1 MNHTGN
7 KILIT
12 GGASGIGLGLTE
24 RFARQGNTVLICG
37 RRASVLR
44 EAARKIPSLITR
56 QCDLAEESQ
65 REDLYAWIRKEHPD
79 LNVLVN
85 NAGIQNWMQPAEAGF
100 YEKAKAEV
108 AINVMAPLHLTS
120 LFLQLPALKTVI
132 NVSSGLA
139 FVPLAK
145 VPVYC
150 ATKAFMRSWTLSLR
164 QDLKDCGIEVIE
176 VIPPALNTDLGA
188 PGLHDAHPPVSDFV
202 EAIFRQL
209 EAGNTELSFGTS
221 ETRLMENNRVIG
233 EWFRRMNP
241 S

>member
-1 MNHTGN
+1 MKLTGN

-24 RFARQGNTVLICG
+24 RFVQQGNSVLICG
-37 RRASVLR
+37 RRASALK
-44 EAARKIPSLITR
+44 EASRKVPSIVTR
-56 QCDLAEESQ
+56 VCDLAEESE
-65 REDLYAWIRKEHPD
+65 RKDFYEWIRREHPD

-85 NAGIQNWMQPAEAGF
+85 NAGIQNWMQPGEAGF
-100 YEKAKAEV
+100 YERAKAEV
-108 AINVMAPLHLTS
+108 AINVMAPLHLTA
-120 LFLQLPALKTVI
+120 LFLQLPSLQTII

-150 ATKAFMRSWTLSLR
+150 ATKAFVRSWTLSLR

-176 VIPPALNTDLGA
+176 VIPPALNTELGA
-188 PGLHDAHPPVSDFV
+188 PGIHDAYPPVSDFV
-202 EAIFRQL
+202 EAIFSQL
-209 EAGNTELSFGTS
+209 EAGSTELSFGTS
-221 ETRLMENNRVIG
+221 ETRLEENTRVIG
-233 EWFRRMNP
+233 EWFQRMNP